1 MKTEDSERFSKEVA
15 GMLLGLAKDGFIA
28 ADTSVVFNFGSTE
41 DADRFRKTVEGS
53 GLPIRISEDIGA
65 LKQFNDIVAVE
76 PVRELVDM
84 SEVSSFFI
92 NCGALSNAAKY
103 VNYTFNIAKKNGN
116 IYIVNDSEK
125 FAKKVKEK
133 PYLGVCITTVY
144 VMTFNDFVSIFQN
157 MQ

>member
-1 MKTEDSERFSKEVA
+1 MKTEDSERFSKEVT

-28 ADTSVVFNFGSTE
+28 ADTSVVFNFCSTE

-65 LKQFNDIVAVE
+65 LKQFNDMVAVE
-76 PVRELVDM
+76 PVKELIDM
-84 SEVSSFFI
+84 NDVSSFFI
-92 NCGALSNAAKY
+92 NCGALSNAAKS
-103 VNYTFNIAKKNGN
+103 VNYTFNVAKKNGN
-116 IYIVNDSEK
+116 IYIVNDSKE

-133 PYLGVCITTVY
+133 PYLGVCVTTVY
-144 VMTFNDFVSIFQN
+144 VMTFDDFVSIFQN

>member
-28 ADTSVVFNFGSTE
+28 ADMSVIFNFSGAE
-41 DADRFRKTVEGS
+41 DADRFRKTVKGS
-53 GLPIRISEDIGA
+53 GLPLKISEDTEI
-65 LKQFNDIVAVE
+65 LKLFNNMIVVE
-76 PVRELVDM
+76 PVKEPEDM
-84 SEVSSFFI
+84 SEVSSFFV
-92 NCGALSNAAKY
+92 NCGALSKAAEY
-103 VNYTFNIAKKNGN
+103 VGYTFNVAKNNGN

-144 VMTFNDFVSIFQN
+144 VMTFDDFVSIFQN